1 MSKWIDKKTRARVLS
16 EALPY
21 IQEYS
26 GKTVVIK
33 YGGAAMT
40 DPELKKAVLSDIA
53 LLSMAS
59 VRMVIV
65 HGGGPEING
74 WLDKIGIEPQF
85 IDGLRYTDS
94 ETMDIVQMT
103 LAGKVGKELA
113 TYVHEL
119 GGKAVSLCGLDGNM
133 MRAKQIDPKYG
144 QVGEL
149 TQVNVDL
156 INATLDAGYI
166 PIISTVA
173 SGMSG
178 VHKVYNINADTAAG
192 ALAVA
197 LKAERLMLLTDVA
210 GILKDKN
217 DESTLISEMSVS
229 EIPTLVQT
237 GIIQGG
243 MIPKLECCEEA
254 IRRGVNA
261 AHILD
266 GRIPHSV
273 LMEMLTDGGI
283 GTMITS

>member
-1 MSKWIDKKTRARVLS
+1 MHIDKKTRALILS

-21 IQEYS
+21 IQKYS

-74 WLDKIGIEPQF
+74 WLDKIGVEPRF
-85 IDGLRYTDS
+85 IDGLRHTDE

-113 TYVHEL
+113 AYVHEL
-119 GGKAVSLCGLDGNM
+119 GGKAVSLCGLDGGM
-133 MRAKQIDPKYG
+133 MRAQQMDAKYG
-144 QVGEL
+144 QVGEIVSID
-149 TQVNVDL
+149 TDL
-156 INATLDAGYI
+156 INTTLDAGYI

-173 SGMSG
+173 SGIEG
-178 VHKVYNINADTAAG
+178 THEVYNINADTAAG

-210 GILKDKN
+210 GILRDKD
-217 DESTLISEMSVS
+217 DVSTLISEMSVS
-229 EIPTLVQT
+229 EIPSLVQT

-243 MIPKLECCEEA
+243 MIPKLDCCEEA
-254 IRRGVNA
+254 IRRGVHA

>member
-1 MSKWIDKKTRARVLS
+1 MEMDKKTRALILS

-21 IQEYS
+21 IQKYS

-33 YGGAAMT
+33 YGGAAMI

-74 WLDKIGIEPQF
+74 WLDKMGIEPHF
-85 IDGLRYTDS
+85 IDGLRYTDA

-113 TYVHEL
+113 AYVHEL
-119 GGKAVSLCGLDGNM
+119 GGKAVSLCGLDGGM
-133 MRAKQIDPKYG
+133 MRAKPIDEKYG

-149 TQVNVDL
+149 VAVDTDL
-156 INATLDAGYI
+156 INSALDAGYI

-173 SGMSG
+173 SGIAG
-178 VHKVYNINADTAAG
+178 THEIYNINADTAAG
-192 ALAVA
+192 AIAVA
-197 LKAERLMLLTDVA
+197 LEAKRLMLLTDVV

-217 DESTLISEMSVS
+217 DESTLISVMSVS
-229 EIPTLVQT
+229 EIPSLVQT
-237 GIIQGG
+237 GVIQGG

-254 IRRGVNA
+254 IRRGVQA

-273 LMEMLTDGGI
+273 LMEMLTDGGV